1 MRSSPSSRISRPP
14 GISSTLRE
22 GDLAYL
28 HVHPMDTEPDGP
40 VNFMVSLPSAG
51 TYAMFFDFKVDN
63 VVRTAR
69 FVVDQP

>member
-1 MRSSPSSRISRPP
+1 MQVVTTQPYLAAA
-14 GISSTLRE
+14 GHLVTLRE
-22 GDLAYL
+22 GDLGYL

-69 FVVDQP
+69 FVVNQP